1 MLPNV
6 VLNIQR
12 ALTIDMVLSS
22 CHVSASR
29 MNDVDAGQQRYF
41 CPLPRCSG
49 DRRPHF
55 IVDRSRAI
63 DQYGRSID
71 FTHHVN
77 KDVCVLHRWYCEHT
91 HTEGYGALSL
101 LSVIMGFGSDITA
114 LCRQDMVALLT
125 RASDMCGIPVTE
137 LADDARNGWL
147 YDNPPADEWRIALS
161 DTFTPEALQFL
172 SLHTLVGVPV
182 QKITDMLHQQFGLWQ
197 VEKYITAGCYPSGDH
212 TEGTF
217 RSYERRAHA
226 LFPIFAFCYDAVDG
240 LPIVTNPE
248 KRQDPWVARIVMPNF
263 IRRAGDDF
271 DWKKDF
277 WTAFNTADHQRL
289 TSDFRFRFPLYGDI
303 TAMACADTDKTTSD
317 IVEGYATGEELVTT
331 REMELLI
338 DAKTGDE
345 VPKDPKTGRYVDDYD
360 GKTKTVIR
368 DVELDPD
375 KIRLGRCVLCK
386 SPLDAVAAYVWLN
399 YPRLRFPD
407 GQYSQSH
414 WHVAWLA
421 HDAQLL
427 NTFESRQLSRVANET
442 FQLLG
447 NDRSEIS
454 LANTNALRNNDLRL
468 CMLPTSMSEMP
479 AVDSGL
485 GVSHIPH
492 TPIDFFRYYE
502 PTADELSRNVLVAG
516 SAEGVKSLMLQ
527 KELKGS
533 SALRPFVNTPKKK
546 RVPNEKSYTYEID
559 MNAAWQMMIN
569 KGYCRSL
576 IPTKKR
582 DTIGQCYRID
592 GHFVYEL
599 DPDSVMADMRKSLED
614 YAKDNAP
621 DTKDTEMMMN
631 AMLRCKDLQYAK
643 NITRLPLMSM
653 PRSESF
659 SAELDYFFFR
669 NGALE
674 ITPSHITFRSYD
686 ELGFLVYRSQV
697 LPFDYHTPFYGS
709 RSPIYIRQSEE
720 YERMQREYEQARR
733 AGEKTPDELFDMRQ
747 RLHDFG
753 MVGRWQIDIRPTE
766 QLDRRI
772 VVPKKIRD
780 DEQHNEWL
788 RWWPFLRL
796 LRCFANEN
804 FAEEEAGRF
813 TDVDRR
819 ALMARMAN
827 LMFTIG
833 RSIFRYR
840 GVQYMPYFLENTVD
854 REGMAQGGSGKS
866 VLIEH
871 FMRFVRYVLN
881 VDGKNLKN
889 NDFANNFANY
899 IRHKHDVVHV
909 EDFPK
914 MPIDPLYNY
923 ASGVFR
929 ARTLFESV
937 QEVSHAESPNVVI
950 SSNFMVQST
959 AESTL
964 GRVQFGGMSHYFSRE
979 VPLMNKPGRTLDTI
993 MPDIRIAAEQ
1003 EDYGIE
1009 YSDEERGQIIYT
1021 LAKCVQF
1028 NMLCIR
1034 ENVQVAVPGSDL
1046 LERLSRTEM
1055 GDSFYDWFTN
1065 FLLKPHVYNVPIAIN
1080 EIFNSYRAYLDPSKA
1095 RMEMVSR
1102 TRFYENLQKFC
1113 AKPAHGVMFMPIKP
1127 FLSSSEVN
1135 RSRKKAE
1142 DGTEKSY
1149 LRKGACWLTRSFVDA
1164 KGHVHHARVLSKN
1177 AGEGSVTGGAVWFS
1191 QRGKE
1196 PKSQEEFQQMLDAFM
1211 TAPDPEPILDENEQ
1225 PVTEA
1230 QYSEWTM
1237 LNTEEEAEIIR
1248 KSGGLRR
1255 QSQASSSITPV
1266 TPSTPVPD
1274 SSFAAPEQS
1283 GGEAS
1288 PQGDL
1293 PF

>member
-1 MLPNV
+1 
-6 VLNIQR
+6 
-12 ALTIDMVLSS
+12 MVLSS
-22 CHVSASR
+22 CHVARSR
-29 MNDVDAGQQRYF
+29 MSDGDASKERYF
-41 CPLPRCSG
+41 CPLTRCQG
-49 DRRPHF
+49 DKRPHF
-55 IVDRSRAI
+55 IIDRARAH
-63 DQYGRSID
+63 DQYGYEID
-71 FTHHVN
+71 FSHHVN

-101 LSVIMGFGSDITA
+101 LSAVMGFGSTVSS
-114 LCRQDMVALLT
+114 LSRQQMVELIQ
-125 RASDMCGIPVTE
+125 RASSLCGIPCTE
-137 LADDARNGWL
+137 VADDARNGWL
-147 YDNPPADEWRIALS
+147 YTNPPADEWRMALS
-161 DTFTPEALQFL
+161 DTFSPEALSCL
-172 SLHTLVGVPV
+172 SLRTLTGVSI
-182 QKITDMLHQQFGLWQ
+182 QQITDILHREFGLWQ

-212 TEGTF
+212 AEGTF

-226 LFPIFAFCYDAVDG
+226 LFPIFAFCYDVSDG
-240 LPIVTNPE
+240 LPIAENPE
-248 KRQDPWVARIVMPNF
+248 KRQEPWVARIVMPAF
-263 IRRAGDDF
+263 IRRSGDDF
-271 DWKKDF
+271 DWKSDF
-277 WTAFNTADHQRL
+277 WTAFATTDHRRVV
-289 TSDFRFRFPLYGDI
+289 SDFRFHYPVYGDVV
-303 TAMACADTDKTTSD
+303 AMACANTNDDAPD
-317 IVEGYATGEELVTT
+317 VVGAYQTGEILVTQKET
-331 REMELLI
+331 
-338 DAKTGDE
+338 E
-345 VPKDPKTGRYVDDYD
+345 VEKEVLNKNGEPT
-360 GKTKTVIR
+360 GKTKTVIENV
-368 DVELDPD
+368 DLDPED
-375 KIRLGRCVLCK
+375 VRLGRCVLCK
-386 SPLDAVAAYVWLN
+386 SPLDAVASFVWLN

-407 GQYSQSH
+407 SQYAQSF
-414 WHVAWLA
+414 WHVSWLA

-427 NTFESRQLSRVANET
+427 NTFESRQLSRVATDT

-447 NDRSEIS
+447 NDRSEIAI
-454 LANTNALRNNDLRL
+454 ANTNALRNNDLRL
-468 CMLPTSMSEMP
+468 CMLPTSMSEMAP
-479 AVDSGL
+479 VDGGI
-485 GVSHIPH
+485 GVVHIPH
-492 TPIDFFRYYE
+492 SPIDFFNYYE
-502 PTADELSRNVLVAG
+502 PTDDELSRNVLVAG
-516 SAEGVKSLMLQ
+516 STEGVKSLLLQ

-533 SALRPFVNTPKKK
+533 SALRPFVKTPKKK
-546 RVPNEKSYTYEID
+546 RAPGEKSYTYEID

-614 YAKDNAP
+614 YAKDNAF

-643 NITRLPLMSM
+643 NITKLPLMAM

-674 ITPSHITFRSYD
+674 ITPSHITFRSYS
-686 ELGFLVYRSQV
+686 ELDFLVYRSQV

-709 RSPIYIRQSEE
+709 RAPISIRQSEE
-720 YERMQREYEQARR
+720 YERMQREYDEARR
-733 AGEKTPDELFDMRQ
+733 VGEKTPDELFDMRQ
-747 RLHDFG
+747 RLHDFS
-753 MVGRWQIDIRPTE
+753 MVGRWQISIRPTE
-766 QLDRRI
+766 DFDERI
-772 VVPKKIRD
+772 VVPKKIRE

-804 FAEEEAGRF
+804 FADEEAGRF
-813 TDVDRR
+813 TDADRQ

-833 RSIFRYR
+833 RCIFRFR
-840 GVQYMPYFLENTVD
+840 GVQYMPFFLENTVD

-871 FMRFVRYVLN
+871 FMRFARYVLN

-979 VPLMNKPGRTLDTI
+979 VPVMNKPGRTLDTI

-1003 EDYGIE
+1003 ENYGVE
-1009 YSDEERGQIIYT
+1009 YSDAERGQIIYT

-1034 ENVQVAVPGSDL
+1034 ENVQVAVPGTDL
-1046 LERLSRTEM
+1046 LERLSRTEL

-1065 FLLKPHVYNVPIAIN
+1065 FLLKPHIYNVPISIN
-1080 EIFNSYRAYLDPSKA
+1080 EIFNSYRSYLDPSKA
-1095 RMEMVSR
+1095 RIEMVSR

-1113 AKPAHGVMFMPIKP
+1113 AKPAHGVLFMPIKP
-1127 FLSSSEVN
+1127 FLSTSDVN
-1135 RSRKKAE
+1135 RSRKRVE

-1149 LRKGACWLTRSFVDA
+1149 LRKGACWLTRSFVDD

-1196 PKSQEEFQQMLDAFM
+1196 PKSQEEFQQMLDVFM
-1211 TAPDPEPILDENEQ
+1211 QSPDPEPILDENEQ

-1230 QYSEWTM
+1230 QYSQWTM

-1248 KSGGLRR
+1248 KAGGARR
-1255 QSQASSSITPV
+1255 VAPSVNTSVQAASVSDSSLITPN
-1266 TPSTPVPD
+1266 
-1274 SSFAAPEQS
+1274 SSFT
-1283 GGEAS
+1283 GEAS
-1288 PQGDL
+1288 PQGEL